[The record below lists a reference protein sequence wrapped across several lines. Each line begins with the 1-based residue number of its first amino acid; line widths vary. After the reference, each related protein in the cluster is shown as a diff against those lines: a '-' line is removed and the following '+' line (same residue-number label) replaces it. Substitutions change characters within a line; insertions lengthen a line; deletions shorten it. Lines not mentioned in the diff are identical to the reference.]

1 MGSPV
6 TRAQAVLLLPDLV
19 RYGPATMHELTA
31 HLGPSAGAAVIDAL
45 MAGTIRGEHVPGKGW
60 GYRGCDPP
68 PEGERRPGMLR
79 GMGEVRAAAL
89 EASRRRGE
97 EKRARRG
104 VRGTT

>member
-1 MGSPV
+1 V
-6 TRAQAVLLLPDLV
+6 TTLTRAQAVLALPDLV
-19 RYGPATMHELTA
+19 RYAPLTMRELEA
-31 HLGPSAGAAVIDAL
+31 ALGAGAAGAVIDAL
-45 MAGTIRGEHVPGKGW
+45 MQGTVRGEHVPGKGW

-68 PEGERRPGMLR
+68 PPGERRPGMLR

-89 EASRRRGE
+89 ERARQREE